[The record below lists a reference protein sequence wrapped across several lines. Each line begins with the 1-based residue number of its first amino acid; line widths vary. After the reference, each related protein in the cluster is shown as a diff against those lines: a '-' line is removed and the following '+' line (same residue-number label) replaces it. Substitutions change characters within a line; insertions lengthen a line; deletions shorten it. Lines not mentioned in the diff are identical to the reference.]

1 MLSLRMF
8 FGLMAT
14 LGYLVLLLVVQ
25 PHKRK
30 DVRFMAFGIQTAA
43 VLIFCLA
50 LWITLF
56 TLLDEVESESGL
68 AARILGFESIDSLV
82 ATVITINLVFLSAVL
97 FLTVYQTV
105 TSEIVQVLRVS
116 GSRQLPDLD
125 LKAKL
130 KYHLFLSHIWSSGQG
145 TPIALTLQT

>member
-1 MLSLRMF
+1 
-8 FGLMAT
+8 
-14 LGYLVLLLVVQ
+14 VLLLVVQ

-30 DVRFMAFGIQTAA
+30 DVRFMAFGIQTAT

-50 LWITLF
+50 LWIMLF
-56 TLLDEVESESGL
+56 TLLDEVDSESDL

-82 ATVITINLVFLSAVL
+82 ATVITINLVFLGAVV

-125 LKAKL
+125 LKANL

-145 TPIALTLQT
+145 TSLPH